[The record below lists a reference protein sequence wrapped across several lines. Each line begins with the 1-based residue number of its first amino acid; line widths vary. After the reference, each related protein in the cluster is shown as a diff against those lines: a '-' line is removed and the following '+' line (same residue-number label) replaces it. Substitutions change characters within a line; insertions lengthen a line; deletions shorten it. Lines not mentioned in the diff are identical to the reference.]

1 MSTSSSNSKT
11 IKKLNEKYDKFA
23 ALEDAIKQKR
33 LEDLKAEQKLLELKI
48 KEQKLKRKINGPRG
62 KEKAGEGGSGPGR
75 IRSDSTL
82 SSP

>member
-1 MSTSSSNSKT
+1 MNNSSNSKS
-11 IKKLNEKYDKFA
+11 IKKLNETYDKFA
-23 ALEDAIKQKR
+23 ALEDAIKQKK
-33 LEDLKAEQKLLELKI
+33 LESLKTDQKLLELKM
-48 KEQKLKRKINGPRG
+48 KEQKLKRKTYGPRG